1 MRGRGVPQGLKP
13 LLRGCRVAGDEL
25 RAYRLRSSAC
35 GTTLLYPDDPGG
47 TPVTLPLL
55 QESTPLYL
63 VAGIVLAVLLL
74 AVIFMMSR
82 KNHTR

>member
-1 MRGRGVPQGLKP
+1 MPYYQNQMTLDLTDKNTGRLLKT
-13 LLRGCRVAGDEL
+13 VNFSQAIEHFKKV
-25 RAYRLRSSAC
+25 
-35 GTTLLYPDDPGG
+35 YPNDPGG

-82 KNHTR
+82 KK